1 VAYII
6 ACLIEKG
13 GVGKTTTTV
22 NLGAALALRGKRI
35 LLIDFDP
42 QAHTTKWFGLERPPE
57 ETIFDVVQ
65 KPEAGL
71 RRAITPTTFPNID
84 IICGARALGM
94 ADRLFS
100 MTTEGTARNPT
111 AVLRRALRDMPSEYD
126 LVIIDCPPSVGLLNL
141 NAIAVANELLIPI
154 EPGDLAY
161 DGLGQIALT
170 LGQLIEEEMISKI
183 PELSILFVRIDPRLR
198 SARKLTDRIGGAAD
212 RPYTM
217 FERTI
222 RKRDIVCSLPDQKKT
237 VFEVPGASDIA
248 EDYAAVA
255 EELLQRLSLT
265 PNTLNEKDSSP
276 PIIRSDDRRLAKDAV

>member
-1 VAYII
+1 MPYII
-6 ACLIEKG
+6 ATLIEKG

-22 NLGAALALRGKRI
+22 NLGAALALKGKRV

-42 QAHTTKWFGLERPPE
+42 QSHTTKWLELKRPPE
-57 ETIFDVVQ
+57 ETIFEVVQ

-84 IICGARALGM
+84 LVCGARALGM

-111 AVLRRALRDMPSEYD
+111 TVLRRALRDLPSEYD
-126 LVIIDCPPSVGLLNL
+126 IVIIDCPPSVGLLNL

-161 DGLGQIALT
+161 DGLAQIALT

-183 PELSILFVRIDPRLR
+183 PELSILFVRIDSRLR
-198 SARKLTDRIGGAAD
+198 SARKLTDRIQGAED
-212 RPYTM
+212 RPYSI

-237 VFEVPGASDIA
+237 VFEVPAANDIA

-255 EELLQRLSLT
+255 EELIQRLLLT
-265 PNTLNEKDSSP
+265 SKTLPSKGSDF
-276 PIIRSDDRRLAKDAV
+276 PIIRSSERYLAEERA